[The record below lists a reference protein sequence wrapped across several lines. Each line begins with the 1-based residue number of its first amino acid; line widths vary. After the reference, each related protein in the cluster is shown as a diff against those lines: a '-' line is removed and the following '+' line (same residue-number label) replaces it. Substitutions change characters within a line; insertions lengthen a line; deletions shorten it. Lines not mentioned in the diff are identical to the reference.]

1 MKQILTKNIEKLK
14 ATCLSIVPQMDMLK
28 ESEWGKIQKRLQ
40 ARYSVICNKNN
51 LESYMLVDY
60 IIGCVGGNKECL
72 KFIEAFVNTL
82 NEALK
87 YADSLGLKNKVEG
100 IMRQLFITGDIDVMS
115 GNSDFKNRL
124 NELLAFNWFASCDNY
139 RLVNIE
145 EPLSDNGK
153 SIDFLLQ
160 SKATGDYLG
169 IESMTIQGVNPE
181 MQDDNQTLA
190 NFLDARIELK
200 YADKMKN
207 VPKSD
212 LISNILIMPIVECQK
227 GLEKFEVHVTN
238 KHSTPIFTSCI
249 SEKEGKV
256 TIELLNINSYLKMLN
271 D

>member
-1 MKQILTKNIEKLK
+1 MKQNEDKNIGILK
-14 ATCLSIVPQMDMLK
+14 GKCLALVPQMKVLK
-28 ESEWGKIQKRLQ
+28 DSDWNKVQKRILTRCPIIESQ
-40 ARYSVICNKNN
+40 KNFD
-51 LESYMLVDY
+51 SYMFVDY
-60 IIGCVGGNKECL
+60 LIGCVGGNKECL
-72 KFIEAFVNTL
+72 KFIEAFVNTS
-82 NEALK
+82 NDALK

-181 MQDDNQTLA
+181 MQDDNQTLT

>member
-1 MKQILTKNIEKLK
+1 MKQNEDKNIGILK
-14 ATCLSIVPQMDMLK
+14 GKCLALVPQMKVLK
-28 ESEWGKIQKRLQ
+28 DSDWNKVQKRILTRCPIIESQ
-40 ARYSVICNKNN
+40 KNFD
-51 LESYMLVDY
+51 SYMFVDY
-60 IIGCVGGNKECL
+60 LIGCVGGNKECL

-82 NEALK
+82 NDALK

-124 NELLAFNWFASCDNY
+124 NELLAFNWFASCDNS

-145 EPLSDNGK
+145 EPRSDNGK

-181 MQDDNQTLA
+181 MQDDNQTLT